1 MEIIWKSFQTDRRSS
16 FNLLKR
22 PASHGNASHYGT
34 KWVEKVDFVLC
45 FVKPLN
51 NPYQKSINR
60 WHGQNDIV
68 RPILPPGSDWT
79 IWQLHVWHRWSFQVS
94 IILLNCSW
102 SCLGA
107 SLSIW
112 QSPAQM
118 FLLSE
123 QREPPAQQGHRKTQH
138 KGSEA
143 QVCRETRWLL
153 RVHSL
158 SVTVIQTLHFLW
170 TCCLIAFIPPW
181 LLGVPLFIWFPKVLP
196 NALFVPAIH
205 TFARLPHSALKSVWP
220 FKRCYQMLRVHW
232 NTLNTVYLKLKVKGS
247 ITVFLRLKST

>member
-1 MEIIWKSFQTDRRSS
+1 MEIIGKSFQTDRRSS
-16 FNLLKR
+16 FNLLKH

-45 FVKPLN
+45 FAKPLN

-107 SLSIW
+107 SLSLAVTSSDVSFERAERATGSTGP
-112 QSPAQM
+112 QKNTAQRVRGSGLQGNPLASPCALA
-118 FLLSE
+118 FSDRDPNAALLVDLLSYSLHSTMTLGCPALHLIPE
-123 QREPPAQQGHRKTQH
+123 GAAQRP
-138 KGSEA
+138 
-143 QVCRETRWLL
+143 
-153 RVHSL
+153 
-158 SVTVIQTLHFLW
+158 
-170 TCCLIAFIPPW
+170 
-181 LLGVPLFIWFPKVLP
+181 
-196 NALFVPAIH
+196 FVPAIH

-247 ITVFLRLKST
+247 ITVFLTLKST